1 VKAVLAKS
9 YTGVNDSVHLQ
20 DADIDPAW
28 RSLRKLA
35 MPEPCLEGRRIL
47 VAEDEYLIAFDVRDA
62 LVHAGAE
69 VLGPVPSVDD
79 AAALLERETD
89 IDAAVLDVNLRGDMV
104 FAVADMLQKRGIPL
118 VFATGYAADSLPER
132 FTGATRLEKPL
143 EGREIADVLV
153 PLLTRT

>member
-35 MPEPCLEGRRIL
+35 MPDLCLEGRRIL

-104 FAVADMLQKRGIPL
+104 FAVAAEFRSSLRQATPRTACPNGSPARRGWRSRWK
-118 VFATGYAADSLPER
+118 AAKSPTCWSLC
-132 FTGATRLEKPL
+132 
-143 EGREIADVLV
+143 
-153 PLLTRT
+153 